1 MPCLRQAEESLGKI
15 ATWGDPDEA
24 RERQGGVEPTMV
36 PVGGHRLAAG
46 PVQIAGEEEG
56 GMTKGR
62 DDL

>member
-24 RERQGGVEPTMV
+24 RERQGGVEPSV
-36 PVGGHRLAAG
+36 VSAGRDRLAAG
-46 PVQIAGEEEG
+46 SVQIAGEEEG